1 MGIVGLVLAGLAVG
15 ALVIAIIKIVSFT
28 VKKLKEIIKKRLDKR
43 EKQKVLFGKSQKILD
58 EQAKDIIESAPSV
71 SMSELESVCDESP
84 YFVVNYDEETDEVSD
99 FAFIQAEEVEQK
111 VEEVV
116 EDDGIMLF
124 D

>member
-28 VKKLKEIIKKRLDKR
+28 VKKLKEIIKKRLDNR
-43 EKQKVLFGKSQKILD
+43 EEQKVLFGKSQKILD

-99 FAFIQAEEVEQK
+99 FAFIQAEEVEQT